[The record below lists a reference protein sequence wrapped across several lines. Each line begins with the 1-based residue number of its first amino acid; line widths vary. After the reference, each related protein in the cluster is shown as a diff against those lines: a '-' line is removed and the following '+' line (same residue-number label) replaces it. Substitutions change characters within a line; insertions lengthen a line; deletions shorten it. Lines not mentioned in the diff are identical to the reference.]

1 MSEASVTKRRP
12 KRVGLTVPPF
22 LLPALEH
29 LKENCQ
35 EADMYLSTR
44 QRIGNDGV
52 ILSAVT
58 WLLQQPISSQFEIV
72 QKGFA
77 EFKAKATPL
86 PDSN

>member
-1 MSEASVTKRRP
+1 MSDTSTIKRRA

-22 LLPALEH
+22 LLPALEQ

-58 WLLQQPISSQFEIV
+58 WLLQQPISSQFDIV

-77 EFKAKATPL
+77 EFKSKATP
-86 PDSN
+86 PEAN